1 LVGGNVGLCSA
12 DRLLEGGDDL
22 IEPPLFHPQQAAE
35 KAPKAFLTWHDHV
48 FPARIT

>member
-35 KAPKAFLTWHDHV
+35 KAPKLSSPGT
-48 FPARIT
+48 ITSSLHA